1 MAAPVNGQYNSTL
14 LARSNQFEF
23 LEGQLDCNRVVINRF
38 DTIDAA
44 KAFYHSV
51 EYQAA
56 KSKRSGLQH
65 AGGAGRGLTLVI
77 ALSGAPG
84 AILVD
89 ACRSNA
95 GCRRVAA
102 LTLMHQCCTQKIG

>member
-1 MAAPVNGQYNSTL
+1 MSAYVIAIIKITNPEAYAEYARLAAPVNGQYNSTL

-56 KSKRSGLQH
+56 KSKRI
-65 AGGAGRGLTLVI
+65 GAADFNMLVVQ
-77 ALSGAPG
+77 GE
-84 AILVD
+84 
-89 ACRSNA
+89 N
-95 GCRRVAA
+95 
-102 LTLMHQCCTQKIG
+102 